1 MTNESQHGLDA
12 RREHGETD
20 TDTSLRPG
28 DDATDVADAW
38 QHAARPADGVAEAG
52 ATSEEDDEDHPDGS
66 APEGSQDYPDLDD
79 EDSSKK
85 AQEKAKWKWMFRGVL
100 TLFVILVGVGGYL
113 FLFSGSRGA
122 DRQQD
127 GAVGPYQVGAGA
139 FEGAEHPERTGA
151 MDEGPR
157 PASSQA
163 APRKAGAPVGERETA
178 EQPGKSSQQ
187 SLQPPADHDREA
199 LRLQPAVADD
209 GRSATPDVRKAVRNA
224 AGNGEELEGSIEVY
238 DAGAPATAAQ
248 GRGLES
254 KVDLLAINS
263 LHAAKQIDELNA
275 RLLALEAGQKEILG
289 AVNKFAEAQSQPKAE
304 PAQKAKAGAAQS
316 SSKQA
321 ATSSTPRKT
330 QAEATAAGTR
340 ANSAPPARVA
350 VPAKAGPLAGLW
362 VKGSYPTSG
371 GETQV
376 AWVMNADG
384 QMEAIVR
391 IGSVVRGA
399 RVTGFD
405 GMKVVTTAG
414 VISPR

>member
-1 MTNESQHGLDA
+1 MTNENQHGLDA

-20 TDTSLRPG
+20 TDTPLRAG

-38 QHAARPADGVAEAG
+38 QHVARPADGVAEAG

-66 APEGSQDYPDLDD
+66 APEDSQDYPDLDD

-139 FEGAEHPERTGA
+139 LERAGHPERTGA

-248 GRGLES
+248 GRGLEN
-254 KVDLLAINS
+254 KVDLLAMNS

-321 ATSSTPRKT
+321 A
-330 QAEATAAGTR
+330 GTR
-340 ANSAPPARVA
+340 ANSAPSARVA

-414 VISPR
+414 AISPR

>member
-1 MTNESQHGLDA
+1 MTNENQHGLDA

-20 TDTSLRPG
+20 TDTPLRAG

-66 APEGSQDYPDLDD
+66 APEDSQDYPDLDD

-127 GAVGPYQVGAGA
+127 GAVGPYQAGAGA
-139 FEGAEHPERTGA
+139 LERAGHPERTGA

-248 GRGLES
+248 GRGLEN
-254 KVDLLAINS
+254 KVDLLAMNS

-321 ATSSTPRKT
+321 A
-330 QAEATAAGTR
+330 GTR
-340 ANSAPPARVA
+340 ANSAPSARVA

-414 VISPR
+414 AISPR